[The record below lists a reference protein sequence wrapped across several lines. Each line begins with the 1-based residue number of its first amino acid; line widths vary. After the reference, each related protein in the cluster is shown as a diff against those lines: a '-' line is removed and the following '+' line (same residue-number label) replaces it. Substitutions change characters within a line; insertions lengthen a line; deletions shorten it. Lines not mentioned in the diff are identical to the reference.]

1 MAAEQR
7 VLKQDGYLDVGNVE
21 ESRNIAYHPHLN
33 VILVFDSSNQVK
45 ILDVHSGVILQT
57 YNLGGNDIDKNVCG
71 KYMPLQEKVLLW
83 DGQNLGFRGDYN
95 GVLLLDTILQPPI
108 LQNDDLIKLELLLSE
123 AIIFQSCLK
132 DLEHEGLECPSDVSN
147 ELLEKIKN
155 AQANAKK
162 GIKAQRWNTICLEVS
177 YSSLKLVANN
187 VVIML
192 KRLERHI
199 PALAIASAIN
209 ERLTDL
215 LAGSRIPDL
224 SWHGSNFQR
233 VLMHSEAV
241 RRHTF
246 EKWPHMDYKWAL
258 PDQMAQAGFYHQ
270 PSSSGEDR
278 AMCFTCSVCLVC
290 WEKTD
295 EPWSEHERH
304 SPMCPFVKGEYTQ
317 NVPLSVTYATN
328 PAVPTPG
335 LGFDVISNSDYS
347 NVLCTSCTQTGEI
360 TVWSIERHLKKMH
373 SFNIASL
380 MKDICD
386 EGYEWAHVTAI
397 CVLPNARAQCKINAI
412 TATQSG
418 GGGSGSGG
426 GIVNTNMTGSGLVQC
441 SSTSTL
447 RAGVVGSKIVLGM
460 SIRQNTGEY
469 LLRVV
474 VLNIVESDRVQEK
487 AGGGGIGTGS
497 SSGNTIVNG
506 NSNIG
511 ISQKP
516 QLVGATNGDNGGG
529 GGDSNNSE
537 KLSDKYDQRDDDNK
551 SLSSVF
557 EKYADGFDSNGFVSE
572 LIALKKGDCVLGD
585 KSDTSALNDLLEN
598 ELTKMDQ
605 LCDLSDISQLLEKTN
620 DGGSG
625 TGIGVGVGV
634 ESDVSI
640 NVNDIEMDANYF
652 KEKLLAAAQAAQAAQ
667 LNNINN
673 NDNINNNSNGNEND
687 GTSLQKLTVNED
699 IDCVVESCT
708 IVRRMNALMSNSED
722 NTSTEGSVSSGRRE
736 VIEIDEILPTNGKC
750 NQLLVKL
757 VKTKAPNEAPCKIIM
772 ATVDMDLEDER
783 MEDNADFNS
792 ETVAAQLLLFDY
804 VDSAISNEYNLAVT
818 FSQAKCPQQLCI
830 LPSFQI
836 SEYDQNSLNTDFGA
850 LCVVCADGSME
861 IYSLADFQ
869 PITVIEEE
877 GEHFVSVAYCR
888 SLDRLCGCTR
898 SGSLIFYSLNDAGNE
913 SGDEMLEME
922 EDCNAAL
929 ATTSATIPGGSIFP
943 HISDCSSNATW
954 ANTSLT
960 VPDGLSKSVGGS
972 VISTTT
978 DSTTNVTEPL
988 TSDGESIGNAPL
1000 LAVPNI
1006 KVDCGGQGS
1015 SNSPSGNGIINTNN
1029 LSQSSPS
1036 PSSSSINAPLTS
1048 NLLAYKTSALSLDD
1062 LRTLY
1067 ELTQFDDVLAL
1078 YTAEVPSCWN
1088 DLVQAQKQ
1096 RKQPQHLRHGD
1107 DTQFTKTWRLHNDAT
1122 TWDEH
1127 IIELNL
1133 VQPVSLGHIDLK
1145 FLLYQQCHNPAAI
1158 QVTLLKQN
1166 TSGFGYRMKGPHL
1179 NYKQA
1184 TMDENI
1190 DLTFNN
1196 YDGTNENP
1204 VLSEEYLQTH
1214 NAEILAGPIELS
1226 SCIDL
1231 CDQGGTVTLTSPK
1244 LFKTRT
1250 RNFLLHIKTMS
1261 DPAKEGQSKTRV
1273 PVRKGGIMRLP
1284 LSSSFAG
1291 SATHNFMTNNT
1302 SSSNSSASTSSLPP
1316 SSSKSRFDFYIGCDW
1331 LHEISINVRGLKSQN
1346 RIPNERLQRIAMLDS
1361 NILLDNL
1368 FKIVSSADSTTLEKN
1383 LALDILTWIC
1393 FIRLNR
1399 YRSPKSERIKAQIN
1413 KNTASTNTDLMAQ
1426 QFECICL
1433 SEKYLENMLRNCIIH
1448 SNRSMAHKCVKLIL
1462 ILTDGICSLPVEV
1475 QSHSTLDVAI
1485 KDAVANTFNELPR
1498 AKFASVVRWY
1508 AMLAC
1513 ATSTLESHN
1522 GISELCVKLLTE
1534 ITQEIDG
1541 RWDPYCSLLSTRF
1554 GLYGFPFEPE
1564 IFDYDLPNVNKSNV
1578 ALPSS
1583 LMNMIRSNAGLMQAA
1598 GLDIKKLCSID
1609 GVDFRTFPHL
1619 IKCKSVSNQLR
1630 GLLEVEQLHYTC
1642 ASTSEATRIDNMDT
1656 VSASSASNINMEE
1669 LIVAPMVDMPK
1680 EQEGYNAN
1688 DIVYNVDTQIKIINH
1703 KKSDNEA
1710 VVAEVLKPNGI
1721 CKSLE
1726 FNPTNVT
1733 MIDDKIKFKCMPFLP
1748 KFKAICQYIEYCDES
1763 LQTSSANNN
1772 SSNTNNGTAHSSLQA
1787 NSDPKINEASTKAI
1801 TMAKQIIY
1809 EAAQQEE
1816 KFQQEQLQ
1824 KQQEQQNQQEQDQLN
1839 TQPSQSQSQSQ
1850 SSSVAQQQ
1858 LPQKQPQA
1866 LQNDKAETTTAAA
1879 ATVTGSD
1886 NSNATTP
1893 NLFAWHK
1900 LLAPPPKQMVVI
1912 DRMHSGARRFV
1923 VLDFASPIL
1932 LTDLVIPACDE
1943 LASLHIDIWCF
1954 DEEADSVRLVVASDI
1969 STKTLVL
1976 SDLQPPPICRYM
1988 KITIIGRIGMSAT
2001 KCKIPIGSFYGHA
2014 VALEHDAYG
2023 DSLLRFMK
2031 QPPQNIQTQ
2040 IKALTS
2046 LYEDVHCR
2054 YSLASCKLIELLT
2067 PILNCEMS
2075 NVAHMQAFIHKQ
2087 REDEANAV
2095 DNSKVVTI
2103 YEECILLQ
2111 HQINIIRNVIGRL
2124 ENSLQPVHH
2133 TPASSLAN
2141 ASLKN
2146 VLQLASRD
2154 KLRVLGQSLV
2164 EILLHFSIEYGI
2176 KNILPVHQLFTMDV
2190 ANMLFNSLVVYG
2202 DAHIQLATC
2211 SLLVRMCCFQSW
2223 WGDFLADIFCNLFS
2237 SQNSK
2242 IFPQDRIFF
2251 LLTYLGRRS
2260 IAMGTCRSIVIDAV
2274 LKTLAKLLAPIS
2286 PRYQESQMAASQM
2299 DDSDGSGGAGS
2310 GGLWSKS
2317 DLQLITWLLLF
2328 LSVCLD
2334 DSNDRKDKSSSRW
2347 DFMSCETDFTKTRT
2361 QTTNTSGKQ
2370 LRCFKKRI
2378 VQQNKYSVQPY
2389 TDWGKKIF
2397 MIQNEHPGIFMEMT
2411 GKPKPSKTSKTNIT
2425 PKATKESNQEPE
2437 NNFDKGLKTIRLN
2450 NILIVI
2456 RGLIALLLEMDF
2468 TCNMDQFLLTCKVIA
2483 RLVSACRPAVQLS
2496 KIITTVQLEQLI
2508 RLAVWNDQQQPWAV
2522 HAITCLLQDLLDAD
2536 KHFKDNDTVP
2546 VNTEGV
2552 RPMEGIQET
2561 KALFSDY
2568 SHYMSQAMTSQLQS
2582 SGTDI
2587 IYADGTKYS
2596 YLPSLIECEDTEFDD
2611 ILNDIDIIERSKTV
2625 TKKDSNAINKNTFNY
2640 FCKSISSAMDARL
2653 DIGLDINVEIQLRRL
2668 TMVSSLDMYASLP
2681 QILANEF
2688 ITTPPEATVWPE
2700 YITDIWSSPEYSCG
2714 QNTYKMFKNVFDC
2727 IFAHL
2732 HLQDTWVHLEQVLQM
2747 WLTLN
2752 GELSDKPYNAGIT
2765 QTDIPKIPFGAHAV
2779 QGLLLALAW
2788 HNDIKLRTWCLGF
2801 QCLFLACNSQAL
2813 GDDDTDSTRINEVI
2827 VNDENFEKMLLRFFS
2842 GYGMSSSIITN
2853 RCAGPTICKHL
2864 HELLMWLHKKSE
2876 SSSPAV
2882 ASNRRKL
2889 KDTLL
2894 HVILQLVQPGGA
2906 IANQQGPIDAQSQLV
2921 RDLLLMPTE
2930 KPDLNVALNI
2940 IESVSFLVYNNIS
2953 NGDKLQCQRSSDSH
2967 NASTTFSNLFV
2978 NVLGLENS
2986 RQNTTI
2992 SDNSLIISLLKLSS
3006 ALAETELPR
3015 QPSEV
3020 PIPEE
3025 EELSNES
3032 QTDETKAEQ
3041 LNIEGHR
3048 PKTPCIADT
3057 VLRHFPTMKRLL
3069 GSLSHCSS
3077 SSFTVMASSSNFLL
3091 DEPQTTADAV
3101 FNLLITLYDKAS
3113 NARLIVAPIC
3123 QYLEA
3128 STIQRN
3134 SLPRLQL
3141 SEPFLWYISKV
3152 LEVSVAVQIFTQMG
3166 GIKIICQNLV
3176 RLNKILINMQPGLI
3190 SLIMQH
3196 MTKNTKLKLHS
3207 HACLNGNGKKS
3218 SSSTSSAQGQ
3228 RHFQDGLIN
3237 FAPFCTISAE
3247 HDTAHSADILI
3258 MNPVASHRR
3267 PRTPAWSY
3275 MFYPNESHVDLTITL
3290 PTAILLKEVQLQPH
3304 APTLASC
3311 PFAVALEISRDY
3323 GLGPIPV
3330 GPPLTTTGMTC
3341 IRLKLANP
3349 EIATSVVLRLYRP
3362 KDSANIGLSQIA
3374 ILGNTIFAF
3383 NSNSLGNGASGSS
3396 SAGVGAYGTGG
3407 SGPFN
3412 SASSG
3417 AFGSEQSSDEDDTF
3431 AKTSVGW
3438 MRILARCFKAPS
3450 IIYDEKLAAD
3460 VVGASAAYPGFLEA
3474 CCSLMNIMPMIPNAA
3489 LQNLHTVLLKLGA
3502 YNRNLCLSIIRIL
3515 LWGTTPQTYKLS
3527 NESICNLLYEL
3538 ATTKDGYTVDKIQ
3551 VLLEWIVK
3559 LRQNFSNRTLR
3570 CNNPQSGF
3578 VKCVASIL
3586 WSVYT
3591 ENHVSNLQDLITN
3604 DIFDACMHWIDTL
3617 ENEEPLK
3624 VAFDSLLCS
3633 LCCIKPELFNQ
3644 LLTRVNVKVQQT
3656 HEMGSSSASVNSAGA
3671 AQVPASDTGIG
3682 GGLTDDNKGQS
3693 GSAWFAS
3700 VAAANLTTLLQRP
3713 AYLATLA
3720 LACQSPSAVYQLVD
3734 SGLPK
3739 LLAYALYVYC
3749 SALLPEVKRSA
3760 PQATASTS
3768 ATATTIHAVSP
3779 STSASAS
3786 AAVGQHTTSIQ
3797 VTGPSSAC
3805 LTDADKAECVD
3816 DNTLAMS
3823 DVIVPLLSCAH
3834 VPKVLDFFSECCAEG
3849 HMRDWLG
3856 TQQGAIFWKPLLELL
3871 CNYRPMEYAGEEPM
3885 QQAFIRMERATI
3897 NFFTRVSAC
3906 HPKNQ
3911 DTLTTLL
3918 ISVIRQPIQGP
3929 MNGKTTISGFTRQIV
3944 LQLLLENE
3952 RILVSVRS
3960 KQPLQKRDTLSAA
3973 TANTASNSSVS
3984 MSLVNHHPSKRI
3996 NAHHFLFSVSANT
4009 KCQEILQNCV
4019 TVHTIKYS
4027 AMLIDTR
4034 TGEDVSKRTRSVS
4047 KTKNSELSG
4056 KHDSEK
4062 PNNDVYGGISLN
4074 FNGLENGMEFLSVAA
4089 GVTAKD
4095 KRIKDVKNQV
4105 AANKEQ
4111 KEFFPIIPKY
4121 FTVEDFLSPANSS
4134 ILCFSQLVH
4143 PDCPEVQF
4151 TNDTTIAQI
4160 LATLHSKGH
4169 SLSTPCITL
4178 NIIPSKTAEEN
4189 EEFVINAGD
4198 MEPLPSPLQRFSSRG
4213 GLSLLAQ
4220 YLPTVYPDST
4230 GRKTPTT
4237 LPEKEKS
4244 PPMTEWVKL
4253 EPNDEIYEDLE
4264 DPITEPTSKHTA
4276 ITSVP
4281 QHSLA
4286 AFGLFL
4292 RLPPYSD
4299 VLLRDKVR
4307 AQCLLRL
4314 VLGVTGDGEGND
4326 IYSLSVASSLPTL
4339 PFEVFRQLLDNSPL
4353 TTDDGMLLRRMVIEV
4368 GAMHLVLN
4376 CLGVFTHQSQNYQI
4390 TSPQTESAT
4399 SGIKTTTSNN
4409 VDDSLGT
4416 SDDKG
4421 HMYWA
4426 KGTGFG
4432 TGSTAQ
4438 SWNVEQALLRQ
4449 KSEEEHVTVL
4459 LQVLSSYI
4467 NPGDK
4472 IPAALQSDE
4481 IMAYHE
4487 ISEVSGELPAL
4498 FLVLLQQ
4505 SCLIPALS
4513 SYLRNDSV
4521 LDITRH
4527 IPLYRAILQLLRALS
4542 LSPELVSLLQPS
4554 ANNGESSPA
4563 IAELLLNMKTCV
4575 DTYAK
4580 RLKVNKKSNI
4590 KGQTQQV
4597 TVSIDDGDDEGLALL
4612 IPDIQET
4619 TVLVQKTTNADAL
4632 ANQQRLDRESGGSST
4647 ANIERM
4653 PQNKSVEQR
4662 YLEVMK
4668 KLQFDT
4674 AEMIVEAENNGFRFV
4689 ISHHFEKMVRM
4700 AGDRYHPSRV
4710 KRLAQEAVTLSTSLP
4725 LSYSSSVFVRC
4736 DTDRLDIMKVLI
4748 TGPADTPYA
4757 NGCFEFDVFFPPD
4770 YPNLPMMINLET
4782 TGRHS
4787 VRFNPNLYNDGKVC
4801 LSVLNT
4807 WHGRPEEKWNAQTSS
4822 FLQVLVSIQSLI
4834 LVPEPYFNEPG
4845 FERSRGT
4852 PSGTH
4857 SSREYNSNI
4866 YQACVRWAMLEQIR
4880 NPSPCFRD
4888 VIHTHFWLKRN
4899 EICSQIEN
4907 WIEELSK
4914 PQYSE
4919 RNSRTISFNSMVLR
4933 RQYRHLREE
4942 LAKLKVPEG
4951 LEDLDTPFN
4960 PNVNLPAMTES
4971 TSVNNGTNTTTA
4983 TPVTSTAS
4991 PSVIGSKSDSSA
5003 NNNGNDNVNETE
5015 NKAANVSS
5023 GSDNS
5028 AAPASTSS
5036 NSNTSNTV
5044 ATQMSVPTISN
5055 TQPATGEIPNQ
5066 PSAKTSESS
5075 SSASTTSLALTT
5087 FMRQSVPASMLVE
5100 VNNEFDDM
5108 SDATMIMPPQPPV
5121 PAPVTAKVTTVEVAT
5136 TQAGEDGEADDEIQ
5150 IDSSDYDYNAD
5161 LVQVIFFG
5169 DDSQFENSKLGDFN
5183 E

>member
-57 YNLGGNDIDKNVCG
+57 YNLGGNAIDGNVRG
-71 KYMPLQEKVLLW
+71 KYMPLQEKILLW

-123 AIIFQSCLK
+123 AIIFQTCLK
-132 DLEHEGLECPSDVSN
+132 DLEQEGLECPSDVSN

-215 LAGSRIPDL
+215 LSGSRIPDL

-241 RRHTF
+241 RRQTF

-328 PAVPTPG
+328 PAMSAPG
-335 LGFDVISNSDYS
+335 LGFDVISNSDYA

-360 TVWSIERHLKKMH
+360 TIWSIERHLKKMH
-373 SFNIASL
+373 SFNIATL

-386 EGYEWAHVTAI
+386 EGYKWARVTAI
-397 CVLPNARAQCKINAI
+397 CVLPNARAQCKINTL
-412 TATQSG
+412 TANQTG
-418 GGGSGSGG
+418 GGGNTGCGGVAGGNVTASG
-426 GIVNTNMTGSGLVQC
+426 IVQC

-469 LLRVV
+469 LLRMV
-474 VLNIVESDRVQEK
+474 VLNIVESDRVQENT
-487 AGGGGIGTGS
+487 GNSNTGTGS
-497 SSGNTIVNG
+497 GSGKASINSNG
-506 NSNIG
+506 NAG
-511 ISQKP
+511 TTQKSP
-516 QLVGATNGDNGGG
+516 LIEVADNGGG
-529 GGDSNNSE
+529 GGDGTNSE

-551 SLSSVF
+551 SLSSDF

-572 LIALKKGDCVLGD
+572 LIALKKGDCVVGD
-585 KSDTSALNDLLEN
+585 KVESLKADYNDLLED
-598 ELTKMDQ
+598 ELMKMD
-605 LCDLSDISQLLEKTN
+605 LSHSYIFSQFLEKSL

-625 TGIGVGVGV
+625 NEIGVGVGV
-634 ESDVSI
+634 GSDVSLNANEI
-640 NVNDIEMDANYF
+640 QMDPSYF
-652 KEKLLAAAQAAQAAQ
+652 KKKLLAATLAAQQ
-667 LNNINN
+667 NNTNN
-673 NDNINNNSNGNEND
+673 NNGHKSNNNNNSNSS
-687 GTSLQKLTVNED
+687 TIVQKLTVSED

-708 IVRRMNALMSNSED
+708 SVRRMNALVSDSEAC
-722 NTSTEGSVSSGRRE
+722 SSAGGGAANGRRE
-736 VIEIDEILPTNGKC
+736 VIEIAEILPVNGKC
-750 NQLLVKL
+750 KQLLVKL
-757 VKTKAPNEAPCKIIM
+757 VKTKAPNETSSKIIM
-772 ATVDMDLEDER
+772 ATVDMDLDDER
-783 MEDNADFNS
+783 MEDHADFNS
-792 ETVAAQLLLFDY
+792 EAVAAQLLLFDY
-804 VDSAISNEYNLAVT
+804 VDSAISNEYTLAVT
-818 FSQAKCPQQLCI
+818 FSRTKCPQQLCI
-830 LPSFQI
+830 LPNFQT
-836 SEYDQNSLNTDFGA
+836 SDDEQNSFNTDSGA

-861 IYSLADFQ
+861 IYSLTDFQ
-869 PITVIEEE
+869 PVTVVEEE

-898 SGSLIFYSLNDAGNE
+898 SGSLIFYSLNDAENE

-922 EDCNAAL
+922 EDCKTAL
-929 ATTSATIPGGSIFP
+929 VTTYPQRPSENDFL
-943 HISDCSSNATW
+943 
-954 ANTSLT
+954 NTDAGNRNIALSKVSVT
-960 VPDGLSKSVGGS
+960 VPDGLSRNVAPTVSTSTSSV
-972 VISTTT
+972 
-978 DSTTNVTEPL
+978 
-988 TSDGESIGNAPL
+988 SIGVEHLTDDNQYFGIESL
-1000 LAVPNI
+1000 LTASNI
-1006 KVDCGGQGS
+1006 KIDCSGQGS
-1015 SNSPSGNGIINTNN
+1015 SSSSGLNGSLNNNS

-1036 PSSSSINAPLTS
+1036 PSTSSINAASTS
-1048 NLLAYKTSALSLDD
+1048 NLLAYKTSELSLDD

-1133 VQPVSLGHIDLK
+1133 VQPVNLGHIDLK
-1145 FLLYQQCHNPAAI
+1145 FSLYQQCHNPAAI

-1179 NYKQA
+1179 NYKQSA
-1184 TMDENI
+1184 MDDNI
-1190 DLTFNN
+1190 DLTFNS
-1196 YDGTNENP
+1196 YDGNNENP

-1273 PVRKGGIMRLP
+1273 PVRKGALMRLP
-1284 LSSSFAG
+1284 LPSSFAG
-1291 SATHNFMTNNT
+1291 STAHNFMTNNT
-1302 SSSNSSASTSSLPP
+1302 ASSNASASNTNTSSFPS

-1331 LHEISINVRGLKSQN
+1331 LHEISINVRGVKSQN
-1346 RIPNERLQRIAMLDS
+1346 RIPNERLQRIAMLES
-1361 NILLDNL
+1361 NILLENL
-1368 FKIVSSADSTTLEKN
+1368 FKIASNSNSATLEKN

-1399 YRSPKSERIKAQIN
+1399 FRSPKSERIKGQIN

-1448 SNRSMAHKCVKLIL
+1448 SNRTMAHKCVKLIL

-1522 GISELCVKLLTE
+1522 GISELCVKLLAE
-1534 ITQEIDG
+1534 IAKEIDV

-1578 ALPSS
+1578 VLPSS

-1680 EQEGYNAN
+1680 EPESYNVN
-1688 DIVYNVDTQIKIINH
+1688 DLVYNVDKHMKIVNA
-1703 KKSDNEA
+1703 KKAEND

-1721 CKSLE
+1721 CID
-1726 FNPTNVT
+1726 FNPANS
-1733 MIDDKIKFKCMPFLP
+1733 IDDKIKKCMPLLP
-1748 KFKAICQYIEYCDES
+1748 KFKAICKYIEYCDEN
-1763 LQTSSANNN
+1763 LQATSAGINNSNYANNDTML
-1772 SSNTNNGTAHSSLQA
+1772 SNPSLLA
-1787 NSDPKINEASTKAI
+1787 NSDPKINEASAKAI
-1801 TMAKQIIY
+1801 TMATQIIY
-1809 EAAQQEE
+1809 EATQQEE
-1816 KFQQEQLQ
+1816 QL
-1824 KQQEQQNQQEQDQLN
+1824 
-1839 TQPSQSQSQSQ
+1839 
-1850 SSSVAQQQ
+1850 QQQ
-1858 LPQKQPQA
+1858 LQHLNNTEYTSPQTPAVAEQQQPKKQSQQA
-1866 LQNDKAETTTAAA
+1866 QHKDKTSTTNAEAPAI
-1879 ATVTGSD
+1879 GSD
-1886 NSNATTP
+1886 NSNANAT
-1893 NLFAWHK
+1893 NVFAWHK

-1923 VLDFASPIL
+1923 VLDFGSPIL

-2014 VALEHDAYG
+2014 VVLEHDGYG

-2031 QPPQNIQTQ
+2031 QPAQNIQAQ

-2087 REDEANAV
+2087 REEDANTV

-2124 ENSLQPVHH
+2124 ENSLHPVPFGAV
-2133 TPASSLAN
+2133 TAQVAAGSLEN
-2141 ASLKN
+2141 TNLRN

-2286 PRYQESQMAASQM
+2286 PRYQESQATATRI
-2299 DDSDGSGGAGS
+2299 DDTDDSGGASS

-2334 DSNDRKDKSSSRW
+2334 DSNERKDKSSSRW
-2347 DFMSCETDFTKTRT
+2347 DFMSCETDFTKTRS
-2361 QTTNTSGKQ
+2361 QTTNTTGKQ

-2411 GKPKPSKTSKTNIT
+2411 GKPKPNKTNKANIT
-2425 PKATKESNQEPE
+2425 PKPTKEANQEPE

-2496 KIITTVQLEQLI
+2496 KIITTTQLEQLI
-2508 RLAVWNDQQQPWAV
+2508 RQAVWNDQQQPWAV

-2536 KHFKDNDTVP
+2536 KQFKDNDNVV
-2546 VNTEGV
+2546 VNAEGV
-2552 RPMEGIQET
+2552 RPMEGVQET
-2561 KALFSDY
+2561 KDLFSDY
-2568 SHYMSQAMTSQLQS
+2568 SHYLSQAVNSQLQS
-2582 SGTDI
+2582 VGNDI
-2587 IYADGTKYS
+2587 QYSDGVKYS
-2596 YLPSLIECEDTEFDD
+2596 YLPSLIECEDTELDD

-2653 DIGLDINVEIQLRRL
+2653 DVGLDINVEIQLRRL
-2668 TMVSSLDMYASLP
+2668 TMVSSLDMYSSLP

-2714 QNTYKMFKNVFDC
+2714 ENTYKMFKNVFDC

-2752 GELSDKPYNAGIT
+2752 GELSDKPYNSGIT
-2765 QTDIPKIPFGAHAV
+2765 QSDIPKIPFGAHAV

-2813 GDDDTDSTRINEVI
+2813 GDDDIDSTRINEVI

-2853 RCAGPTICKHL
+2853 RCAGPTICKNL

-2876 SSSPAV
+2876 SSALTV
-2882 ASNRRKL
+2882 VSNRRKL

-2921 RDLLLMPTE
+2921 RDLLLIPTD

-2953 NGDKLQCQRSSDSH
+2953 NGDKLQCQRSTDCN
-2967 NASTTFSNLFV
+2967 NATSTFSNLFA
-2978 NVLGLENS
+2978 NVLGSES
-2986 RQNTTI
+2986 TKQNTTL

-3006 ALAETELPR
+3006 SLAETELPR

-3025 EELSNES
+3025 EELSSES

-3077 SSFTVMASSSNFLL
+3077 SSFTIVASSSNFLL
-3091 DEPQTTADAV
+3091 DEPQSTADAV

-3113 NARLIVAPIC
+3113 NPRLIVASIC
-3123 QYLEA
+3123 QYLET

-3134 SLPRLQL
+3134 ALPRLQL

-3152 LEVSVAVQIFTQMG
+3152 LEVSVAVQIFTQLG

-3207 HACLNGNGKKS
+3207 HACVNGNGKKTS
-3218 SSSTSSAQGQ
+3218 SSSSSAQSQ

-3247 HDTAHSADILI
+3247 HDTTHSADILI

-3341 IRLKLANP
+3341 IRLKLAKP

-3362 KDSANIGLSQIA
+3362 KDSSNIGLSQIA

-3383 NSNSLGNGASGSS
+3383 NSNSLGSGASGSN
-3396 SAGVGAYGTGG
+3396 GVGVGVAG
-3407 SGPFN
+3407 SGVFN
-3412 SASSG
+3412 
-3417 AFGSEQSSDEDDTF
+3417 FDQNNDEDTF

-3438 MRILARCFKAPS
+3438 MRILARCFKAPAL
-3450 IIYDEKLAAD
+3450 IYDEKLAAD
-3460 VVGASAAYPGFLEA
+3460 VIGASAAYPGFLEA

-3489 LQNLHTVLLKLGA
+3489 LENLHTVLLKLGA

-3515 LWGTTPQTYKLS
+3515 LWGTAPQTYKLS

-3538 ATTKDGYTVDKIQ
+3538 ATTRDDYMVDKIQ

-3586 WSVYT
+3586 WSVHA
-3591 ENHVSNLQDLITN
+3591 ENHVPNLQELITN
-3604 DIFDACMHWIDTL
+3604 DLFDACMHWIDTL

-3644 LLTRVNVKVQQT
+3644 LITKLNVKVQQT
-3656 HEMGSSSASVNSAGA
+3656 NAMDSSSGSSTSVAAAGA
-3671 AQVPASDTGIG
+3671 QAIAPDSGIR

-3713 AYLATLA
+3713 VYLGTLA
-3720 LACQSPSAVYQLVD
+3720 MACQSPSAVYQLVD

-3739 LLAYALYVYC
+3739 LLAYALYEYC
-3749 SALLPEVKRSA
+3749 SALLPEVKRSP
-3760 PQATASTS
+3760 PQMLASTS
-3768 ATATTIHAVSP
+3768 ATVATNSSA
-3779 STSASAS
+3779 STSSS
-3786 AAVGQHTTSIQ
+3786 STTTQ
-3797 VTGPSSAC
+3797 LSSTSNAC

-3816 DNTLAMS
+3816 ESNIAMNE
-3823 DVIVPLLSCAH
+3823 VVVPLLNCAH

-3856 TQQGAIFWKPLLELL
+3856 TQQGVIFWKPLLELL

-3897 NFFTRVSAC
+3897 NFFSRVSAC

-3918 ISVIRQPIQGP
+3918 IAVIRRP
-3929 MNGKTTISGFTRQIV
+3929 MLGSLGGKTTISGFTRQIV

-3960 KQPLQKRDTLSAA
+3960 KQPLQKRDSSTLSVAA
-3973 TANTASNSSVS
+3973 TATSAANSSVS
-3984 MSLVNHHPSKRI
+3984 MSLVNHHPSKRV
-3996 NAHHFLFSVSANT
+3996 NAHHLLFGVSANT

-4019 TVHTIKYS
+4019 SETRPGENNAPMSGTIN
-4027 AMLIDTR
+4027 LT
-4034 TGEDVSKRTRSVS
+4034 TTNNGELGVKQDNEKSK
-4047 KTKNSELSG
+4047 
-4056 KHDSEK
+4056 
-4062 PNNDVYGGISLN
+4062 NDVYDSIPFN

-4105 AANKEQ
+4105 AASKENKDLFPNFP
-4111 KEFFPIIPKY
+4111 KFFSI
-4121 FTVEDFLSPANSS
+4121 EDFLTPGSIIAN
-4134 ILCFSQLVH
+4134 CSQLVH
-4143 PDCPEVQF
+4143 SDCPEIVI
-4151 TNDTTIAQI
+4151 TSDTTISQI
-4160 LATLHSKGH
+4160 LAALHSKGH

-4178 NIIPSKTAEEN
+4178 NLIPSKPVEIKEDSVLKASD
-4189 EEFVINAGD
+4189 I
-4198 MEPLPSPLQRFSSRG
+4198 EPLPSPLQRFSSRG

-4220 YLPTVYPDST
+4220 YLPTVYPDSA

-4244 PPMTEWVKL
+4244 PPMTDWVKL

-4264 DPITEPTSKHTA
+4264 DPITEPTSKHTT

-4326 IYSLSVASSLPTL
+4326 IYSLSVAPSLPTL

-4390 TSPQTESAT
+4390 VSPQNESST
-4399 SGIKTTTSNN
+4399 SGIRTSSSNN

-4432 TGSTAQ
+4432 TGSTTQ

-4481 IMAYHE
+4481 IMSYHE
-4487 ISEVSGELPAL
+4487 ITEVAGELPSL

-4554 ANNGESSPA
+4554 PNKSESSPA
-4563 IAELLLNMKTCV
+4563 IVELLLNMKTCV

-4597 TVSIDDGDDEGLALL
+4597 TVNIDDGDDEGLALL

-4632 ANQQRLDRESGGSST
+4632 ANQQRLDREAGGSGSG
-4647 ANIERM
+4647 NIERV
-4653 PQNKSVEQR
+4653 PQSKSIEQC

-4880 NPSPCFRD
+4880 NPSPCFKD

-4899 EICSQIEN
+4899 EICAQIEN

-4960 PNVNLPAMTES
+4960 PNVNLPAMTET
-4971 TSVNNGTNTTTA
+4971 TSAANATNTKATTITAANTASTTTA
-4983 TPVTSTAS
+4983 PA
-4991 PSVIGSKSDSSA
+4991 IGTKSGS
-5003 NNNGNDNVNETE
+5003 NGNGDNSRHESEDKNVN
-5015 NKAANVSS
+5015 AIS
-5023 GSDNS
+5023 GSDS
-5028 AAPASTSS
+5028 PTTPTPASSSDS
-5036 NSNTSNTV
+5036 NSSNTV
-5044 ATQMSVPTISN
+5044 VIELPARTNTSVVNAEWQSISSQ
-5055 TQPATGEIPNQ
+5055 TAEGISP
-5066 PSAKTSESS
+5066 
-5075 SSASTTSLALTT
+5075 SASTTTMGLTT
-5087 FMRQSVPASMLVE
+5087 LLCQSMPVE
-5100 VNNEFDDM
+5100 VSNDFDSM
-5108 SDATMIMPPQPPV
+5108 NDATMVMPLQPPV
-5121 PAPVTAKVTTVEVAT
+5121 PVPVTAKVSTVEAAT
-5136 TQAGEDGEADDEIQ
+5136 TPSAEDDDADEDIQ
-5150 IDSSDYDYNAD
+5150 IDASEYNYNAD
-5161 LVQVIFFG
+5161 LVQSLFYA
-5169 DDSQFENSKLGDFN
+5169 DDSQFENSNLGDFM

>member
-7 VLKQDGYLDVGNVE
+7 ILKQDGYLDVGNVV

-57 YNLGGNDIDKNVCG
+57 YKLGGNDVDRNVLG

-83 DGQNLGFRGDYN
+83 DGQVLGLRGDYN

-123 AIIFQSCLK
+123 AVIFQTCLK
-132 DLEHEGLECPSDVSN
+132 DLEHEGLECPSDVIN

-241 RRHTF
+241 RRQTF

-328 PAVPTPG
+328 PAVPAPG
-335 LGFDVISNSDYS
+335 LGFDVVSNSDYS
-347 NVLCTSCTQTGEI
+347 NVLCTSCTQSGEI

-373 SFNIASL
+373 SFNIATL

-386 EGYEWAHVTAI
+386 EGYEWARVTAI
-397 CVLPNARAQCKINAI
+397 CVLPNARAQYKINAMS
-412 TATQSG
+412 ATLVSG
-418 GGGSGSGG
+418 QGSGSSSG
-426 GIVNTNMTGSGLVQC
+426 VATSNFVGSTSGQC

-469 LLRVV
+469 LLRMV
-474 VLNIVESDRVQEK
+474 VLNIIESDRAQENT
-487 AGGGGIGTGS
+487 GVGVIGTGYGSGHSINNGKS
-497 SSGNTIVNG
+497 ST
-506 NSNIG
+506 
-511 ISQKP
+511 
-516 QLVGATNGDNGGG
+516 AANGDSGGG

-537 KLSDKYDQRDDDNK
+537 KLCNKYDQRDDDNK
-551 SLSSVF
+551 SLSSVL

-572 LIALKKGDCVLGD
+572 LIALKKSDCVIGD
-585 KSDTSALNDLLEN
+585 KSETSALHDLLEN
-598 ELTKMDQ
+598 ELENELIKMDQ
-605 LCDLSDISQLLEKTN
+605 LGHLSNFSQLLEKSH
-620 DGGSG
+620 DAGSEL
-625 TGIGVGVGV
+625 GVGVGV
-634 ESDVSI
+634 DGTVSL
-640 NVNDIEMDANYF
+640 NSNEIEMDTNYF
-652 KEKLLAAAQAAQAAQ
+652 KEKILAAAQAAQQ
-667 LNNINN
+667 NHNNN
-673 NDNINNNSNGNEND
+673 NDNANNNNNGNVNG
-687 GTSLQKLTVNED
+687 GTVIQKVTVNDD

-708 IVRRMNALMSNSED
+708 SVRRMNALVSDNEANSGGG
-722 NTSTEGSVSSGRRE
+722 GSISSGRRE
-736 VIEIDEILPTNGKC
+736 VIEIAEILPTNDKC

-757 VKTKAPNEAPCKIIM
+757 VKTKVRNEAASKIIM
-772 ATVDMDLEDER
+772 ATVDMDLDDER
-783 MEDNADFNS
+783 MEDHVDFNS
-792 ETVAAQLLLFDY
+792 DAVTAQLLLFDI
-804 VDSAISNEYNLAVT
+804 DSTISNEYTLAVT
-818 FSQAKCPQQLCI
+818 FSRAKCPQQLCI
-830 LPSFQI
+830 LPSFHVADYEQKDLHI
-836 SEYDQNSLNTDFGA
+836 DPGA

-861 IYSLADFQ
+861 IYSLTDFQ
-869 PITVIEEE
+869 PITVVEED
-877 GEHFVSVAYCR
+877 GEQFVSVAYCR

-898 SGSLIFYSLNDAGNE
+898 NGSLIFYSLNDAENE

-922 EDCNAAL
+922 EDCNAVL
-929 ATTSATIPGGSIFP
+929 AASSAPISGGNIFSNIGGCSGNSIPGG
-943 HISDCSSNATW
+943 
-954 ANTSLT
+954 TSVT
-960 VPDGLSKSVGGS
+960 VPDGVSRNVGGATAS
-972 VISTTT
+972 A
-978 DSTTNVTEPL
+978 TTNSVSVRAGEL
-988 TSDGESIGNAPL
+988 TIDKQSLSNTSL
-1000 LAVPNI
+1000 LPVPNI
-1006 KVDCGGQGS
+1006 KVDCSGQGCS
-1015 SNSPSGNGIINTNN
+1015 SSPSGYGIINNCN
-1029 LSQSSPS
+1029 FSQSSPS
-1036 PSSSSINAPLTS
+1036 PSSSSINAVAAS
-1048 NLLAYKTSALSLDD
+1048 NFLAYKTNYFSLDD

-1133 VQPVSLGHIDLK
+1133 VQPVSLGHIDFK
-1145 FLLYQQCHNPAAI
+1145 FSLYQQCHNPAAI

-1179 NYKQA
+1179 NYKQT

-1204 VLSEEYLQTH
+1204 VLNDEYLQTH

-1284 LSSSFAG
+1284 LSSSFGG
-1291 SATHNFMTNNT
+1291 STTNNFITNNT
-1302 SSSNSSASTSSLPP
+1302 SSSNASASTNSFLP
-1316 SSSKSRFDFYIGCDW
+1316 SSSKSRSDFYIGCDW
-1331 LHEISINVRGLKSQN
+1331 LHEISINVRGVKPQN
-1346 RIPNERLQRIAMLDS
+1346 RIPNERLQRIAMLES

-1368 FKIVSSADSTTLEKN
+1368 FKIASSADSATLEKN
-1383 LALDILTWIC
+1383 LALDVLIWIC

-1399 YRSPKSERIKAQIN
+1399 FRSPKSERIKTQIN
-1413 KNTASTNTDLMAQ
+1413 KSTASTNTDLMAQ
-1426 QFECICL
+1426 QFECICV

-1448 SNRSMAHKCVKLIL
+1448 SNRTMAHKCVKLIL

-1522 GISELCVKLLTE
+1522 GISELCVKLLAE
-1534 ITQEIDG
+1534 ITREIDG

-1578 ALPSS
+1578 TLPTS

-1630 GLLEVEQLHYTC
+1630 GLLEVEQLHFTC

-1656 VSASSASNINMEE
+1656 VSASSSSNINMEE

-1680 EQEGYNAN
+1680 EQESYNVN
-1688 DIVYNVDTQIKIINH
+1688 DIVYSVDKQTKIVNS
-1703 KKSDNEA
+1703 KKTEND
-1710 VVAEVLKPNGI
+1710 VVIAEVLKPNGI
-1721 CKSLE
+1721 CT
-1726 FNPTNVT
+1726 FDPTNVA

-1772 SSNTNNGTAHSSLQA
+1772 SSSNSINVTALPNSSLLD
-1787 NSDPKINEASTKAI
+1787 NTDPKINEASAKAI

-1816 KFQQEQLQ
+1816 QLQ
-1824 KQQEQQNQQEQDQLN
+1824 KEQHQKQQQQDQLK
-1839 TQPSQSQSQSQ
+1839 TQPSQTEH
-1850 SSSVAQQQ
+1850 
-1858 LPQKQPQA
+1858 QPQQKHP
-1866 LQNDKAETTTAAA
+1866 LSDQNDKHQNTNAYNTNTI
-1879 ATVTGSD
+1879 TGND
-1886 NSNATTP
+1886 NSNAVAT
-1893 NLFAWHK
+1893 NIFAWHK

-1923 VLDFASPIL
+1923 VLDFGSPIL
-1932 LTDLVIPACDE
+1932 LSDLVIPACDE

-2014 VALEHDAYG
+2014 VVLEQDGYG

-2031 QPPQNIQTQ
+2031 QPPQNIQAQ
-2040 IKALTS
+2040 IKALMS

-2087 REDEANAV
+2087 REEDANTV

-2111 HQINIIRNVIGRL
+2111 HQINVIRNVIGRL
-2124 ENSLQPVHH
+2124 ENSLLPLNLNYAS
-2133 TPASSLAN
+2133 TAGPAGSFGD

-2242 IFPQDRIFF
+2242 VFPQDRIFF

-2286 PRYQESQMAASQM
+2286 PRYQERQAAGSRM
-2299 DDSDGSGGAGS
+2299 EESDGGGDAGS
-2310 GGLWSKS
+2310 GGLWAKS

-2334 DSNDRKDKSSSRW
+2334 DSNERKDKSSSRW

-2361 QTTNTSGKQ
+2361 QTSNTSGKQ

-2468 TCNMDQFLLTCKVIA
+2468 TCNMDQSLLTCKVIA

-2496 KIITTVQLEQLI
+2496 KIITTAQLEQLI

-2546 VNTEGV
+2546 TTTEGV

-2561 KALFSDY
+2561 KDLFSDY
-2568 SHYMSQAMTSQLQS
+2568 SHYISQAMNSQLQAAAN
-2582 SGTDI
+2582 DMQ
-2587 IYADGTKYS
+2587 YPDGVKYS

-2611 ILNDIDIIERSKTV
+2611 ILNDIDIIACSKNV
-2625 TKKDSNAINKNTFNY
+2625 TKKDSNAINKNTFNF

-2653 DIGLDINVEIQLRRL
+2653 DVGLDINVEIQLRRL
-2668 TMVSSLDMYASLP
+2668 TMVSSLDMYSSLP

-2688 ITTPPEATVWPE
+2688 ITTPPETTVWPD

-2714 QNTYKMFKNVFDC
+2714 LNTYKMFKNVFDC

-2813 GDDDTDSTRINEVI
+2813 GDDDIDSTRINEVI

-2876 SSSPAV
+2876 SSGLAV

-2921 RDLLLMPTE
+2921 RDLLLMPTD

-2953 NGDKLQCQRSSDSH
+2953 NGDKLQCQRSSDCN
-2967 NASTTFSNLFV
+2967 NATSTFSNLFA
-2978 NVLGLENS
+2978 NVLGSENS
-2986 RQNTTI
+2986 KQNTTL

-3006 ALAETELPR
+3006 SLAETELPR

-3020 PIPEE
+3020 TIPED

-3048 PKTPCIADT
+3048 SKAPCIADT
-3057 VLRHFPTMKRLL
+3057 VMRHFPTMKRLL

-3077 SSFTVMASSSNFLL
+3077 SSFTIMASSSNFLL
-3091 DEPQTTADAV
+3091 DEPQSTADAV

-3152 LEVSVAVQIFTQMG
+3152 LEASIAVHIFTQMG

-3196 MTKNTKLKLHS
+3196 LTKNTKLKLHS
-3207 HACLNGNGKKS
+3207 HACVNGNGKKTS
-3218 SSSTSSAQGQ
+3218 SSSSSAHGQ

-3341 IRLKLANP
+3341 IRLKLAKP

-3362 KDSANIGLSQIA
+3362 KDSSNIGLSQIA

-3383 NSNSLGNGASGSS
+3383 NSNSLISSSSGTSGVGVGVSGS
-3396 SAGVGAYGTGG
+3396 GI
-3407 SGPFN
+3407 FN
-3412 SASSG
+3412 
-3417 AFGSEQSSDEDDTF
+3417 FEQSSDEDTF

-3438 MRILARCFKAPS
+3438 MRILARCFQAPA

-3460 VVGASAAYPGFLEA
+3460 VIGASAVYPGFLEA

-3489 LQNLHTVLLKLGA
+3489 LQNLHTVLLKLGG

-3538 ATTKDGYTVDKIQ
+3538 ATTRDEYTVDKIQ

-3559 LRQNFSNRTLR
+3559 LRHNFSNRTLR

-3586 WSVYT
+3586 WSIYT
-3591 ENHVSNLQDLITN
+3591 EGHVSNLQELITD
-3604 DIFDACMHWIDTL
+3604 DIFEACMHWIDTL

-3644 LLTRVNVKVQQT
+3644 LLTKVNVKVQQT
-3656 HEMGSSSASVNSAGA
+3656 HEMDASSTSLNSDGASQVTAGDA
-3671 AQVPASDTGIG
+3671 GISV
-3682 GGLTDDNKGQS
+3682 GLTDDNKGQS

-3713 AYLATLA
+3713 AYLTTLA
-3720 LACQSPSAVYQLVD
+3720 MSCQSSSAVYQLVD

-3739 LLAYALYVYC
+3739 LLAYSLYEYC

-3760 PQATASTS
+3760 P
-3768 ATATTIHAVSP
+3768 
-3779 STSASAS
+3779 ASANVINS
-3786 AAVGQHTTSIQ
+3786 AQVRNSAPTT
-3797 VTGPSSAC
+3797 TGVITSVQSSGTSSTC
-3805 LTDADKAECVD
+3805 LTDADKAECID
-3816 DNTLAMS
+3816 DNTALMNDA
-3823 DVIVPLLSCAH
+3823 IQPLLSCAH

-3849 HMRDWLG
+3849 YMRDWLG

-3871 CNYRPMEYAGEEPM
+3871 CNYRPLEYTGEEPM

-3918 ISVIRQPIQGP
+3918 ISVIRKPMQGS
-3929 MNGKTTISGFTRQIV
+3929 MSGKATISGFTRQIV

-3960 KQPLQKRDTLSAA
+3960 KQPLQKRDSSVLSLAA
-3973 TANTASNSSVS
+3973 TASNASNSSVS

-3996 NAHHFLFSVSANT
+3996 NAHHLLFSVSANT

-4019 TVHTIKYS
+4019 S
-4027 AMLIDTR
+4027 ETR
-4034 TGEDVSKRTRSVS
+4034 TTESGSTPGGTGNISS
-4047 KTKNSELSG
+4047 ANNSELSS
-4056 KHDSEK
+4056 KHENEK

-4074 FNGLENGMEFLSVAA
+4074 FNGLENGLENGMEFLSVAA

-4095 KRIKDVKNQV
+4095 KRIKDVKNQA
-4105 AANKEQ
+4105 AANKEN
-4111 KEFFPIIPKY
+4111 KDLFPNFPKFFSI
-4121 FTVEDFLSPANSS
+4121 EDFLTPSNGSS
-4134 ILCFSQLVH
+4134 IINCSQLVL
-4143 PDCPEVQF
+4143 PDCPEIQLSS
-4151 TNDTTIAQI
+4151 DTTIAQI
-4160 LATLHSKGH
+4160 LAALHGKGH

-4178 NIIPSKTAEEN
+4178 NLIPAKTVEEK
-4189 EEFVINAGD
+4189 EESGIKAAD
-4198 MEPLPSPLQRFSSRG
+4198 IEPLPSPLQRFSSRG

-4220 YLPTVYPDST
+4220 YLPTVYPDNT
-4230 GRKTPTT
+4230 GRRTPTT

-4244 PPMTEWVKL
+4244 PPMTDWVKL

-4264 DPITEPTSKHTA
+4264 DPITEPTSKNTA

-4326 IYSLSVASSLPTL
+4326 IYSLSVAPSLPTL

-4390 TSPQTESAT
+4390 TSPQNEC
-4399 SGIKTTTSNN
+4399 IRTTTSSNA
-4409 VDDSLGT
+4409 DEALGT

-4459 LQVLSSYI
+4459 LQVLCSYI

-4487 ISEVSGELPAL
+4487 ISEVFGELPAL
-4498 FLVLLQQ
+4498 FMVFLQQ

-4554 ANNGESSPA
+4554 ANNSETSPA

-4619 TVLVQKTTNADAL
+4619 TWLVQKTTNADAL
-4632 ANQQRLDRESGGSST
+4632 ANKQRMDREAGGSSIT
-4647 ANIERM
+4647 NIERT
-4653 PQNKSVEQR
+4653 PQSKSVEQR

-4888 VIHTHFWLKRN
+4888 VIHTHFWLKRD

-4951 LEDLDTPFN
+4951 LKDLDSPFN
-4960 PNVNLPAMTES
+4960 PNINLPAMTES
-4971 TSVNNGTNTTTA
+4971 TNATNATNTLTTTA
-4983 TPVTSTAS
+4983 MAVATTAD
-4991 PSVIGSKSDSSA
+4991 GNTDK
-5003 NNNGNDNVNETE
+5003 NGNGNDNSSEIE
-5015 NKAANVSS
+5015 NKNVNMN
-5023 GSDNS
+5023 SD
-5028 AAPASTSS
+5028 
-5036 NSNTSNTV
+5036 SNTV
-5044 ATQMSVPTISN
+5044 ATQMTVPTLSSTEVGIDEQQNISNKMSMKTPESMSSTASNAPTTTYIRKSVP
-5055 TQPATGEIPNQ
+5055 
-5066 PSAKTSESS
+5066 
-5075 SSASTTSLALTT
+5075 
-5087 FMRQSVPASMLVE
+5087 VSMLVE
-5100 VNNEFDDM
+5100 VSNEFDDM
-5108 SDATMIMPPQPPV
+5108 SDATIMMPPQPPV

-5136 TQAGEDGEADDEIQ
+5136 TQSGVDDDEMQ
-5150 IDSSDYDYNAD
+5150 IDSNEYNYNTD
-5161 LVQVIFFG
+5161 LVQSLFFD
-5169 DDSQFENSKLGDFN
+5169 DDSQFENSK
-5183 E
+5183 

>member
-57 YNLGGNDIDKNVCG
+57 YNLGGNDIDGNVQG
-71 KYMPLQEKVLLW
+71 KYMPLQEKVLVW
-83 DGQNLGFRGDYN
+83 DGQNLGLRGDYN

-108 LQNDDLIKLELLLSE
+108 LQNDDFIKLELLLSE
-123 AIIFQSCLK
+123 AIIFQTCLK
-132 DLEHEGLECPSDVSN
+132 DLEQEGLECPSDVSN

-241 RRHTF
+241 RRQTF

-328 PAVPTPG
+328 PAVPAPG

-373 SFNIASL
+373 SFNIATL

-386 EGYEWAHVTAI
+386 EGYKWARVTAI
-397 CVLPNARAQCKINAI
+397 CVLPNARAQYKINAM
-412 TATQSG
+412 TATQTG

-426 GIVNTNMTGSGLVQC
+426 GVVGNNISSVGAMQC
-441 SSTSTL
+441 TSTSTL

-469 LLRVV
+469 LLRMV
-474 VLNIVESDRVQEK
+474 VLNIVESDRVYESAGSCAGAGSGSGK
-487 AGGGGIGTGS
+487 ASI
-497 SSGNTIVNG
+497 NG
-506 NSNIG
+506 NSSIG
-511 ISQKP
+511 TSKNSQFTSG
-516 QLVGATNGDNGGG
+516 VSDNCGG
-529 GGDSNNSE
+529 GGDGNNSE
-537 KLSDKYDQRDDDNK
+537 KLCDKYDQRDDENK
-551 SLSSVF
+551 TLSSVF

-572 LIALKKGDCVLGD
+572 LLALKKSDNVVGD
-585 KSDTSALNDLLEN
+585 KSGTSALNELLES
-598 ELTKMDQ
+598 ELIKIDQ
-605 LCDLSDISQLLEKTN
+605 LCDLSDISQLLDKSH
-620 DGGSG
+620 DGGNSNDIG
-625 TGIGVGVGV
+625 VGIGVGN
-634 ESDVSI
+634 DVSL
-640 NVNDIEMDANYF
+640 NANEIEMDSNYF
-652 KEKLLAAAQAAQAAQ
+652 KENLLAAAQAAQQ
-667 LNNINN
+667 NNANN
-673 NDNINNNSNGNEND
+673 NNGQKSSINGNSNGN
-687 GTSLQKLTVNED
+687 TILQKLTVSED

-708 IVRRMNALMSNSED
+708 SVRRMNAMVSDNEECSGAGGHIPSN
-722 NTSTEGSVSSGRRE
+722 RRE
-736 VIEIDEILPTNGKC
+736 IIEIAEILPVNGKC

-757 VKTKAPNEAPCKIIM
+757 MKTKAPNETASKMIM
-772 ATVDMDLEDER
+772 ANMDIDLEDER
-783 MEDNADFNS
+783 MEDHSDFNS

-804 VDSAISNEYNLAVT
+804 VDSMISNEYTLAIN
-818 FSQAKCPQQLCI
+818 FSRAKCPQQLCI
-830 LPSFQI
+830 LPSFQA
-836 SEYDQNSLNTDFGA
+836 SGFDHNNYLDTGA

-861 IYSLADFQ
+861 IYSLTDFQ
-869 PITVIEEE
+869 PITIVEED

-898 SGSLIFYSLNDAGNE
+898 SGSLIFYSLNDTENE
-913 SGDEMLEME
+913 SGDEMLEMDD
-922 EDCNAAL
+922 DCSATLPSSLTTIPSGSNFSNICVGSDSTEL
-929 ATTSATIPGGSIFP
+929 STTSV
-943 HISDCSSNATW
+943 
-954 ANTSLT
+954 T
-960 VPDGLSKSVGGS
+960 VPDGLVRKVVGTTVSKLTRSTLANGSESVGGD
-972 VISTTT
+972 T
-978 DSTTNVTEPL
+978 
-988 TSDGESIGNAPL
+988 L
-1000 LAVPNI
+1000 LNTPNI
-1006 KVDCGGQGS
+1006 KVDCSGPGS
-1015 SNSPSGNGIINTNN
+1015 SSNTNGN
-1029 LSQSSPS
+1029 CVINNNNFSQSSPS
-1036 PSSSSINAPLTS
+1036 PSTSSINANSSS
-1048 NLLAYKTSALSLDD
+1048 NLLAYKTSDLLLED
-1062 LRTLY
+1062 LRSLY
-1067 ELTQFDDVLAL
+1067 DLTQFDDVLAL

-1145 FLLYQQCHNPAAI
+1145 FSLYQQCHNPAAI

-1179 NYKQA
+1179 NYKQS
-1184 TMDENI
+1184 TMDDNI
-1190 DLTFNN
+1190 DLSFNN
-1196 YDGTNENP
+1196 YDGTNDNP

-1261 DPAKEGQSKTRV
+1261 DPAKEGQSKTR
-1273 PVRKGGIMRLP
+1273 
-1284 LSSSFAG
+1284 
-1291 SATHNFMTNNT
+1291 
-1302 SSSNSSASTSSLPP
+1302 
-1316 SSSKSRFDFYIGCDW
+1316 GCDW
-1331 LHEISINVRGLKSQN
+1331 LHEISINVRGVKTQN
-1346 RIPNERLQRIAMLDS
+1346 RIPNERLQRIAMLES

-1368 FKIVSSADSTTLEKN
+1368 FRILIKEESSILEKN

-1399 YRSPKSERIKAQIN
+1399 FRSPKSERIKGQIN
-1413 KNTASTNTDLMAQ
+1413 KTTASTNTDLMAQ

-1448 SNRSMAHKCVKLIL
+1448 SNRTMAHKCVKLIL
-1462 ILTDGICSLPVEV
+1462 ILTDGICSLPVEI

-1534 ITQEIDG
+1534 IAKEIEV

-1564 IFDYDLPNVNKSNV
+1564 IFDYDLPNINKSNV
-1578 ALPSS
+1578 TLPTS

-1680 EQEGYNAN
+1680 EQDGYNVN
-1688 DIVYNVDTQIKIINH
+1688 DIVYNVDKQMKVVNN
-1703 KKSDNEA
+1703 KKVENDV
-1710 VVAEVLKPNGI
+1710 VVAEVMKPNGI
-1721 CKSLE
+1721 CT
-1726 FNPTNVT
+1726 FDPTNVT
-1733 MIDDKIKFKCMPFLP
+1733 ILNDKIKFNCMPFLP

-1772 SSNTNNGTAHSSLQA
+1772 SINSNSSVSLA
-1787 NSDPKINEASTKAI
+1787 GSNSDPKISEAGGKAKTMSKEIAYEI
-1801 TMAKQIIY
+1801 THQ
-1809 EAAQQEE
+1809 EEELQQEI
-1816 KFQQEQLQ
+1816 KQ
-1824 KQQEQQNQQEQDQLN
+1824 QQEQQQLN
-1839 TQPSQSQSQSQ
+1839 TQVLSSQPSSA
-1850 SSSVAQQQ
+1850 AQQQ
-1858 LPQKQPQA
+1858 QQQRV
-1866 LQNDKAETTTAAA
+1866 QDKGKSQTSNATAPA
-1879 ATVTGSD
+1879 SD
-1886 NSNATTP
+1886 NSNANAT
-1893 NLFAWHK
+1893 NIFAWHK

-1923 VLDFASPIL
+1923 VLDFGSPIL

-1954 DEEADSVRLVVASDI
+1954 DEEADIVRLVVASDI

-1976 SDLQPPPICRYM
+1976 SDIQPPPICRYM

-2001 KCKIPIGSFYGHA
+2001 KCKIPIGSFFGHA
-2014 VALEHDAYG
+2014 VVLEHDGYG

-2031 QPPQNIQTQ
+2031 QPTQSIQGQ

-2067 PILNCEMS
+2067 PILNSEMS

-2087 REDEANAV
+2087 REEDANVV
-2095 DNSKVVTI
+2095 DNSKVVAI

-2124 ENSLQPVHH
+2124 ENSLPSAAFANLTAKV
-2133 TPASSLAN
+2133 PASPLTSTN
-2141 ASLKN
+2141 FN
-2146 VLQLASRD
+2146 NILQAASRD

-2286 PRYQESQMAASQM
+2286 PRYQEREATASQIETN
-2299 DDSDGSGGAGS
+2299 DGSAGASS

-2334 DSNDRKDKSSSRW
+2334 DSNERKDKSSSRW
-2347 DFMSCETDFTKTRT
+2347 DFMSCETDFTKTRS
-2361 QTTNTSGKQ
+2361 QSTNTSGKQ

-2411 GKPKPSKTSKTNIT
+2411 GKPKPSKTNKANIA
-2425 PKATKESNQEPE
+2425 PKVTKETTQEPE

-2496 KIITTVQLEQLI
+2496 KIITTTQLEQLI
-2508 RLAVWNDQQQPWAV
+2508 RQAVWNDQQQPWAV

-2536 KHFKDNDTVP
+2536 KHFKDND
-2546 VNTEGV
+2546 
-2552 RPMEGIQET
+2552 EGIQET
-2561 KALFSDY
+2561 KDIFSDY
-2568 SHYMSQAMTSQLQS
+2568 SNYMAMNSQLQS
-2582 SGTDI
+2582 TGNDI
-2587 IYADGTKYS
+2587 QYPDGVKYS
-2596 YLPSLIECEDTEFDD
+2596 YLPSLIECDDTEFDD
-2611 ILNDIDIIERSKTV
+2611 IFNDIDIIERSKTV
-2625 TKKDSNAINKNTFNY
+2625 AKKDSNAINKNTFNY

-2653 DIGLDINVEIQLRRL
+2653 DVGLDINVEIQLRRL
-2668 TMVSSLDMYASLP
+2668 TMVSSLDMYSSLP

-2700 YITDIWSSPEYSCG
+2700 YITDIWSSPEYSG
-2714 QNTYKMFKNVFDC
+2714 DQNTYKMFKNVFDC

-2813 GDDDTDSTRINEVI
+2813 GDDDIDSTRINEVI

-2853 RCAGPTICKHL
+2853 RCAGPTICKNL

-2876 SSSPAV
+2876 SSALTV
-2882 ASNRRKL
+2882 VSNRRKL

-2921 RDLLLMPTE
+2921 RDLLLIPTD
-2930 KPDLNVALNI
+2930 KPDLNVSLNI

-2953 NGDKLQCQRSSDSH
+2953 NGDKLQCQRSSDCN
-2967 NASTTFSNLFV
+2967 NATSTFSNLFA
-2978 NVLGLENS
+2978 NVLGSENTK
-2986 RQNTTI
+2986 QNTTL

-3006 ALAETELPR
+3006 SLAETELPR

-3041 LNIEGHR
+3041 LNIDGHR

-3057 VLRHFPTMKRLL
+3057 VLRHFPTMKRIL

-3077 SSFTVMASSSNFLL
+3077 SSFTIMASSSNFLL
-3091 DEPQTTADAV
+3091 DEPQSTADAV

-3113 NARLIVAPIC
+3113 NPRLIVASIC
-3123 QYLEA
+3123 QYLES
-3128 STIQRN
+3128 STIQLN
-3134 SLPRLQL
+3134 SFPRLQL

-3152 LEVSVAVQIFTQMG
+3152 LEVSWAVQIFTQLG

-3196 MTKNTKLKLHS
+3196 MTKNSKLKLHS
-3207 HACLNGNGKKS
+3207 RACVNGNSKKGS
-3218 SSSTSSAQGQ
+3218 SSSSSSQNQ

-3341 IRLKLANP
+3341 IRLKLAKP

-3362 KDSANIGLSQIA
+3362 KDSSNIGLSQIA

-3383 NSNSLGNGASGSS
+3383 NSNSLSNSGSGS
-3396 SAGVGAYGTGG
+3396 NGVGVGVAG
-3407 SGPFN
+3407 SGIFN
-3412 SASSG
+3412 V
-3417 AFGSEQSSDEDDTF
+3417 EPNNDEDSL

-3438 MRILARCFKAPS
+3438 MRILARCFKAPA
-3450 IIYDEKLAAD
+3450 ILYDEKLAAD
-3460 VVGASAAYPGFLEA
+3460 VIGASAAYPGFLEA

-3515 LWGTTPQTYKLS
+3515 LWGTSPQTYKLS

-3538 ATTKDGYTVDKIQ
+3538 ATARDDYIVDKIQ
-3551 VLLEWIVK
+3551 VLLEWIIK

-3578 VKCVASIL
+3578 VKCVSSIL
-3586 WSVYT
+3586 WTVHT
-3591 ENHVSNLQDLITN
+3591 ENHVSNLQELITN
-3604 DIFDACMHWIDTL
+3604 DLFDACMHWIDTL

-3644 LLTRVNVKVQQT
+3644 LIAKVNVKVQQSN
-3656 HEMGSSSASVNSAGA
+3656 EMDSNGSSTSSSAA
-3671 AQVPASDTGIG
+3671 AQPSVRNTGIS

-3693 GSAWFAS
+3693 GSVWFAS
-3700 VAAANLTTLLQRP
+3700 VAADNLTTLLQRP
-3713 AYLATLA
+3713 TYLATLA
-3720 LACQSPSAVYQLVD
+3720 MACQSPSAVYQLVD

-3739 LLAYALYVYC
+3739 LLAYALYEYC
-3749 SALLPEVKRSA
+3749 SALLSDVRGCAMQA
-3760 PQATASTS
+3760 PASTS
-3768 ATATTIHAVSP
+3768 AAGTAMNASTSSSPGAQPP
-3779 STSASAS
+3779 STSS
-3786 AAVGQHTTSIQ
+3786 T
-3797 VTGPSSAC
+3797 C
-3805 LTDADKAECVD
+3805 LTDADKAECAD
-3816 DNTLAMS
+3816 DNYSVMNEVFA
-3823 DVIVPLLSCAH
+3823 PLLNYKH
-3834 VPKVLDFFSECCAEG
+3834 VPKILDFFTECCAEG
-3849 HMRDWLG
+3849 YMRDWLG

-3871 CNYRPMEYAGEEPM
+3871 CNYRPMEYVGEDPM

-3911 DTLTTLL
+3911 DTLTALL
-3918 ISVIRQPIQGP
+3918 IAVIRRPMQGLVS
-3929 MNGKTTISGFTRQIV
+3929 GKTTISGFTRQIV

-3960 KQPLQKRDTLSAA
+3960 KQPLQKRDSSALSCGS
-3973 TANTASNSSVS
+3973 TTNTTSNSSVT
-3984 MSLVNHHPSKRI
+3984 MSLVNHHPSKRV
-3996 NAHHFLFSVSANT
+3996 NAHHLLFSVSANT
-4009 KCQEILQNCV
+4009 KCQEILQNCISESRSGENCGGV
-4019 TVHTIKYS
+4019 SSGAINVS
-4027 AMLIDTR
+4027 N
-4034 TGEDVSKRTRSVS
+4034 TG
-4047 KTKNSELSG
+4047 NSEVNS
-4056 KHDSEK
+4056 KHDTDKSK
-4062 PNNDVYGGISLN
+4062 CDVYESIPFN

-4095 KRIKDVKNQV
+4095 KRIKDVKNQA
-4105 AANKEQ
+4105 AANKEN
-4111 KEFFPIIPKY
+4111 KDLFPNFPK
-4121 FTVEDFLSPANSS
+4121 FLSFEDFLGPSNSS
-4134 ILCFSQLVH
+4134 SIGNCSQLVH
-4143 PDCPEVQF
+4143 PDCPEVML
-4151 TNDTTIAQI
+4151 TSDTTISQI
-4160 LATLHSKGH
+4160 LATLHNRGH

-4178 NIIPSKTAEEN
+4178 NLMPVKSDAREES
-4189 EEFVINAGD
+4189 VIKASD
-4198 MEPLPSPLQRFSSRG
+4198 VEPLSSPLQRFSTRG

-4220 YLPTVYPDST
+4220 YLPTVYPDSA
-4230 GRKTPTT
+4230 GRKTPTA

-4244 PPMTEWVKL
+4244 PPMTDWVKL

-4264 DPITEPTSKHTA
+4264 DPITETTSKHTT

-4326 IYSLSVASSLPTL
+4326 IYSLSVAPTLPTL

-4353 TTDDGMLLRRMVIEV
+4353 TTDDGLLLRRLVIEV

-4390 TSPQTESAT
+4390 TSPQNESST
-4399 SGIKTTTSNN
+4399 SGIRTTTTTNN

-4432 TGSTAQ
+4432 TGSTTQ

-4467 NPGDK
+4467 NPGDR

-4481 IMAYHE
+4481 IMLYHE
-4487 ISEVSGELPAL
+4487 ITEVPGELPPL

-4542 LSPELVSLLQPS
+4542 LSPELVSLLQPPPNKS
-4554 ANNGESSPA
+4554 ESSPA
-4563 IAELLLNMKTCV
+4563 IVELLLNMKTCV

-4597 TVSIDDGDDEGLALL
+4597 TVNIDDGDDEGLALL

-4632 ANQQRLDRESGGSST
+4632 ANQQRIDRETGGCSSG
-4647 ANIERM
+4647 ANIERK
-4653 PQNKSVEQR
+4653 PQSKSIEQR

-4674 AEMIVEAENNGFRFV
+4674 AEMIVEAENNGFRFA

-4880 NPSPCFRD
+4880 NPSPCFKD

-4899 EICSQIEN
+4899 EICAQIES

-4960 PNVNLPAMTES
+4960 PNVNLPAMAET
-4971 TSVNNGTNTTTA
+4971 TSATNVTNTTT
-4983 TPVTSTAS
+4983 TTTAVALTNPTIS
-4991 PSVIGSKSDSSA
+4991 NVVIDLMDR
-5003 NNNGNDNVNETE
+5003 NTIENWNGNLSCTETAGNEDNIVNE
-5015 NKAANVSS
+5015 NS

-5028 AAPASTSS
+5028 ITPTPAGSSSSSS
-5036 NSNTSNTV
+5036 NSSNTI
-5044 ATQMSVPTISN
+5044 ATQMSAPDASVIN
-5055 TQPATGEIPNQ
+5055 EQHNIPNQ
-5066 PSAKTSESS
+5066 STS
-5075 SSASTTSLALTT
+5075 SSASTTPIGLTT
-5087 FMRQSVPASMLVE
+5087 LLRQSMPVSMLVD
-5100 VNNEFDDM
+5100 VSNDFNDM
-5108 SDATMIMPPQPPV
+5108 SDATMIIPPQPAV
-5121 PAPVTAKVTTVEVAT
+5121 PSPVTAKVTTVEVAS
-5136 TQAGEDGEADDEIQ
+5136 TQASEIDEANDEIQ
-5150 IDSSDYDYNAD
+5150 IDSNEYDYNAD
-5161 LVQVIFFG
+5161 LVQSLFFN
-5169 DDSQFENSKLGDFN
+5169 DDSQFDNSM

>member
-7 VLKQDGYLDVGNVE
+7 VLKQDGYLDVGSVE

-57 YNLGGNDIDKNVCG
+57 YNLGGNDIYRTVQG

-83 DGQNLGFRGDYN
+83 DGQKIGFRGDYN

-123 AIIFQSCLK
+123 ATIFQTCLK

-155 AQANAKK
+155 AQGNAKK

-241 RRHTF
+241 RRQTF

-328 PAVPTPG
+328 PAVPVPG
-335 LGFDVISNSDYS
+335 IGFDVISNSDYS
-347 NVLCTSCTQTGEI
+347 NVLCTCCIETGEI

-373 SFNIASL
+373 AFNIATL

-386 EGYEWAHVTAI
+386 EGYEWARVTAI
-397 CVLPNARAQCKINAI
+397 CVLPNDRAKFKINTMTATNITGTTIAQCP
-412 TATQSG
+412 
-418 GGGSGSGG
+418 
-426 GIVNTNMTGSGLVQC
+426 
-441 SSTSTL
+441 STSTL
-447 RAGVVGSKIVLGM
+447 RAGVVGSKIILGM

-469 LLRVV
+469 SLRMV
-474 VLNIVESDRVQEK
+474 VLNIVESDRIQENVGN
-487 AGGGGIGTGS
+487 AGSIGSAFSGS
-497 SSGNTIVNG
+497 GSGNGSING
-506 NSNIG
+506 KG
-511 ISQKP
+511 IQNP
-516 QLVGATNGDNGGG
+516 QLTGASTGGESSAGGG
-529 GGDSNNSE
+529 GGDSKKSE
-537 KLSDKYDQRDDDNK
+537 KLCDKYDHRDDDNK
-551 SLSSVF
+551 SLTSVF
-557 EKYADGFDSNGFVSE
+557 EKYTDGFDSNGFVSE
-572 LIALKKGDCVLGD
+572 LIALEKGDSIVGN
-585 KSDTSALNDLLEN
+585 KSDTSTLNDLLES
-598 ELTKMDQ
+598 ELIKMDQ
-605 LCDLSDISQLLEKTN
+605 LGHLSNFQLLKKSNEAGNT
-620 DGGSG
+620 S
-625 TGIGVGVGV
+625 GIGVGVGID
-634 ESDVSI
+634 SDVSI
-640 NVNDIEMDANYF
+640 NTNEIEMDSNYF
-652 KEKLLAAAQAAQAAQ
+652 KEKLLAAHGAQQYNSDNNGNANN
-667 LNNINN
+667 NNING
-673 NDNINNNSNGNEND
+673 NNNNG
-687 GTSLQKLTVNED
+687 GIIAQKLINED

-708 IVRRMNALMSNSED
+708 SVRRMNAMVSD
-722 NTSTEGSVSSGRRE
+722 NDTGNGAGGGSVISGRHE
-736 VIEIDEILPTNGKC
+736 VIEIAEILPINGRC

-757 VKTKAPNEAPCKIIM
+757 IKTKAPTEDGSKIIM
-772 ATVDMDLEDER
+772 ATVDMDLDDER
-783 MEDNADFNS
+783 VEDHADFNS
-792 ETVAAQLLLFDY
+792 EAVAAQLLLFDY
-804 VDSAISNEYNLAVT
+804 TDSLISNEYTLAVT
-818 FSQAKCPQQLCI
+818 FSKAKCPQQLCI
-830 LPSFQI
+830 LPSFQ
-836 SEYDQNSLNTDFGA
+836 SSLYYDQNGLNVESGA

-861 IYSLADFQ
+861 IYSLTDFQ
-869 PITVIEEE
+869 PITVVEEE
-877 GEHFVSVAYCR
+877 GEHFVSVVYCR

-898 SGSLIFYSLNDAGNE
+898 NGALIFYSLNDVENE
-913 SGDEMLEME
+913 SGDEMLEMD
-922 EDCNAAL
+922 EDCNATL
-929 ATTSATIPGGSIFP
+929 VSPSKNKFGINIDSNITSAT
-943 HISDCSSNATW
+943 
-954 ANTSLT
+954 TSLT
-960 VPDGLSKSVGGS
+960 VPDGLSRNVNGISGTSVPM
-972 VISTTT
+972 I
-978 DSTTNVTEPL
+978 
-988 TSDGESIGNAPL
+988 TSSINQLPRNASL
-1000 LAVPNI
+1000 HTVPNI
-1006 KVDCGGQGS
+1006 KVDCNGQDS
-1015 SNSPSGNGIINTNN
+1015 VGNGLINNTSS
-1029 LSQSSPS
+1029 LPQSSPS
-1036 PSSSSINAPLTS
+1036 PSSSSISTS
-1048 NLLAYKTSALSLDD
+1048 NLLAYKTSDLTTDD
-1062 LRTLY
+1062 LRMLY
-1067 ELTQFDDVLAL
+1067 ELTQFDDALAL

-1096 RKQPQHLRHGD
+1096 RKQPQNLRHGD

-1145 FLLYQQCHNPAAI
+1145 FSLYQQCHNPAAI

-1179 NYKQA
+1179 SYKQ
-1184 TMDENI
+1184 TTLDEKI
-1190 DLTFNN
+1190 DMFFNN

-1261 DPAKEGQSKTRV
+1261 DPSKEGQSKTRV

-1284 LSSSFAG
+1284 LSLSYASCP
-1291 SATHNFMTNNT
+1291 TNNAMPSET
-1302 SSSNSSASTSSLPP
+1302 STPLTPP

-1331 LHEISINVRGLKSQN
+1331 LHEISINVRGVKTLCM
-1346 RIPNERLQRIAMLDS
+1346 PNERLQRIAMLES

-1368 FKIVSSADSTTLEKN
+1368 FKIVSCADTGILNKN

-1399 YRSPKSERIKAQIN
+1399 FRSPKSERIKTQIN
-1413 KNTASTNTDLMAQ
+1413 KNTAGTNTDLMAQ

-1433 SEKYLENMLRNCIIH
+1433 SEKYLENMLRYCIIY
-1448 SNRSMAHKCVKLIL
+1448 SNRTMAHKCVKLIL

-1485 KDAVANTFNELPR
+1485 KDAVANTFNELPS

-1508 AMLAC
+1508 SMLAC
-1513 ATSTLESHN
+1513 ATSTMESHN
-1522 GISELCVKLLTE
+1522 GISELCVKLLTD
-1534 ITQEIDG
+1534 IAQEIDG

-1564 IFDYDLPNVNKSNV
+1564 IFDYDLPNINKNNV

-1583 LMNMIRSNAGLMQAA
+1583 LINMIRSNAGLMQAA

-1656 VSASSASNINMEE
+1656 VSASSTSNINMEE

-1680 EQEGYNAN
+1680 EQENYNLN
-1688 DIVYNVDTQIKIINH
+1688 DIVYNGDKQMKIVNS
-1703 KKSDNEA
+1703 KKSDNDMD
-1710 VVAEVLKPNGI
+1710 VAEVLKPNGI
-1721 CKSLE
+1721 CT
-1726 FNPTNVT
+1726 FDPTNVT
-1733 MIDDKIKFKCMPFLP
+1733 MLNDKIKFKCMPFLP

-1763 LQTSSANNN
+1763 LQTSSANNDANN
-1772 SSNTNNGTAHSSLQA
+1772 STNSTVLTSSSLLS
-1787 NSDPKINEASTKAI
+1787 NSDPKINEESTKAI
-1801 TMAKQIIY
+1801 NIAKQIIF

-1816 KFQQEQLQ
+1816 QLQ
-1824 KQQEQQNQQEQDQLN
+1824 QQQQHLSSQSSQTQDQSPCIQHQQQQRLPKQQLNEQQNNKIEVVMTDGTPN
-1839 TQPSQSQSQSQ
+1839 TPI
-1850 SSSVAQQQ
+1850 V
-1858 LPQKQPQA
+1858 
-1866 LQNDKAETTTAAA
+1866 NDNTNAANA
-1879 ATVTGSD
+1879 ATNV
-1886 NSNATTP
+1886 
-1893 NLFAWHK
+1893 FAWHK

-1923 VLDFASPIL
+1923 VLDFGSPIL

-1976 SDLQPPPICRYM
+1976 SDLQPPPLCRYM

-2014 VALEHDAYG
+2014 VVLEHDGYG
-2023 DSLLRFMK
+2023 DTLVLFMK
-2031 QPPQNIQTQ
+2031 QPSQNIQAQ

-2087 REDEANAV
+2087 REEDANV
-2095 DNSKVVTI
+2095 MDNSKVVTI
-2103 YEECILLQ
+2103 YEECVLLQ

-2124 ENSLQPVHH
+2124 ENSLPTVHN
-2133 TPASSLAN
+2133 SLVA
-2141 ASLKN
+2141 ASLTNMNLKN
-2146 VLQLASRD
+2146 ILQLASRD

-2190 ANMLFNSLVVYG
+2190 ANTLFNSFVVYG

-2274 LKTLAKLLAPIS
+2274 LKTLAKLLTPIS
-2286 PRYQESQMAASQM
+2286 PRYQESQAAATRI
-2299 DDSDGSGGAGS
+2299 DDSDGGDGS
-2310 GGLWSKS
+2310 GSGLWSKS

-2334 DSNDRKDKSSSRW
+2334 DSNERKDKSSSRW

-2370 LRCFKKRI
+2370 LRCFKRRI

-2411 GKPKPSKTSKTNIT
+2411 GKPKPSKTNKTNIT
-2425 PKATKESNQEPE
+2425 PKVAKETNQEPE

-2496 KIITTVQLEQLI
+2496 KIITTSQLEQLI

-2536 KHFKDNDTVP
+2536 KHFKDNDTTT

-2552 RPMEGIQET
+2552 RPMDIQET
-2561 KALFSDY
+2561 KDLFSDY
-2568 SHYMSQAMTSQLQS
+2568 SHYMSQAMNSQLQ
-2582 SGTDI
+2582 TAANDI
-2587 IYADGTKYS
+2587 QYPDGVKYS
-2596 YLPSLIECEDTEFDD
+2596 YLPSLIECEDAEFDD
-2611 ILNDIDIIERSKTV
+2611 ILNDIDIIDRSKTV

-2640 FCKSISSAMDARL
+2640 FCKSISSAMDSRL

-2668 TMVSSLDMYASLP
+2668 TMVSSLDMYSSLP

-2752 GELSDKPYNAGIT
+2752 GELSDKSYNAGIT

-2801 QCLFLACNSQAL
+2801 QCLFLACNSQSL
-2813 GDDDTDSTRINEVI
+2813 GDDDLDSTRINEVI

-2853 RCAGPTICKHL
+2853 RCAGPTICKNL
-2864 HELLMWLHKKSE
+2864 HELLIWLHKKCE
-2876 SSSPAV
+2876 SSGVSV
-2882 ASNRRKL
+2882 VSNRRKL

-2921 RDLLLMPTE
+2921 RDVLLMPTD
-2930 KPDLNVALNI
+2930 KPDLNIALNI

-2953 NGDKLQCQRSSDSH
+2953 NGDKLQCQRSSDCN
-2967 NASTTFSNLFV
+2967 NATSTFSNLFA
-2978 NVLGLENS
+2978 NVLGSENS
-2986 RQNTTI
+2986 KQNTTL
-2992 SDNSLIISLLKLSS
+2992 SDNSLIVSLLKLASS
-3006 ALAETELPR
+3006 LAETELPR
-3015 QPSEV
+3015 QPSEL

-3025 EELSNES
+3025 KELSNES

-3041 LNIEGHR
+3041 LNIEGHG
-3048 PKTPCIADT
+3048 PKIPCIADT

-3077 SSFTVMASSSNFLL
+3077 SSFTIMASSSNFLL
-3091 DEPQTTADAV
+3091 DEPQSTADAV

-3152 LEVSVAVQIFTQMG
+3152 LEASVAVQIFTQLG
-3166 GIKIICQNLV
+3166 GIRIICQNLV

-3207 HACLNGNGKKS
+3207 HTCVNGNGKKTS
-3218 SSSTSSAQGQ
+3218 SSSSSAQNQ
-3228 RHFQDGLIN
+3228 RNFQEGLIN

-3290 PTAILLKEVQLQPH
+3290 PTAILLKEIQLQPH

-3311 PFAVALEISRDY
+3311 PFAVALEVSRDY
-3323 GLGPIPV
+3323 GLGPIPL
-3330 GPPLTTTGMTC
+3330 GPPLTTSGMTC
-3341 IRLKLANP
+3341 IRLKLAKP

-3362 KDSANIGLSQIA
+3362 KDSSSIGLSQIA

-3383 NSNSLGNGASGSS
+3383 NSNALNNSSSGSS
-3396 SAGVGAYGTGG
+3396 NVGVGVAG
-3407 SGPFN
+3407 SGVFN
-3412 SASSG
+3412 
-3417 AFGSEQSSDEDDTF
+3417 FDQSNDEDTF

-3438 MRILARCFKAPS
+3438 IRILARCFKAPA
-3450 IIYDEKLAAD
+3450 IIYDEKMAAD
-3460 VVGASAAYPGFLEA
+3460 VIGASAIYPGFLEA

-3489 LQNLHTVLLKLGA
+3489 LQNLHTVLLNLGA
-3502 YNRNLCLSIIRIL
+3502 YNRNLCLSIIRVL
-3515 LWGTTPQTYKLS
+3515 LWSTTPQTYKLS

-3538 ATTKDGYTVDKIQ
+3538 ATTRDEYTVDKIQ

-3559 LRQNFSNRTLR
+3559 LRHNFSNRTLR

-3586 WSVYT
+3586 WSVHM
-3591 ENHVSNLQDLITN
+3591 ENYVTNLHELITN
-3604 DIFDACMHWIDTL
+3604 DIFDASIYWIDTL

-3633 LCCIKPELFNQ
+3633 FCCIKPELFNQ
-3644 LLTRVNVKVQQT
+3644 LLNRVNVKVQQT
-3656 HEMGSSSASVNSAGA
+3656 QDKMSSSNSNVSAVITAGVA
-3671 AQVPASDTGIG
+3671 PKANLIDTGMT
-3682 GGLTDDNKGQS
+3682 GGLTDDNKGES

-3700 VAAANLTTLLQRP
+3700 VAAENLTTLLQRP

-3720 LACQSPSAVYQLVD
+3720 MACQSPMAVYQLVD

-3739 LLAYALYVYC
+3739 LLAYALYQYC
-3749 SALLPEVKRSA
+3749 SAFLPGVKRSSRH
-3760 PQATASTS
+3760 QSS
-3768 ATATTIHAVSP
+3768 AGT
-3779 STSASAS
+3779 STSASS
-3786 AAVGQHTTSIQ
+3786 STDLSTGSTSG
-3797 VTGPSSAC
+3797 TC
-3805 LTDADKAECVD
+3805 LTDADKAEYID
-3816 DNTLAMS
+3816 DNTSATSSGENLA
-3823 DVIVPLLSCAH
+3823 ILSWIH

-3856 TQQGAIFWKPLLELL
+3856 TQQGSIFWKSLLELL
-3871 CNYRPMEYAGEEPM
+3871 CNYRPLEYVGEEPM
-3885 QQAFIRMERATI
+3885 QQAFVRMERATI

-3918 ISVIRQPIQGP
+3918 ISVIRKP
-3929 MNGKTTISGFTRQIV
+3929 MQVSSIGGKTTISGFTRQIV

-3952 RILVSVRS
+3952 RILISVRS
-3960 KQPLQKRDTLSAA
+3960 KQPLQKRDISALSLAA
-3973 TANTASNSSVS
+3973 TASTISNNSVS
-3984 MSLVNHHPSKRI
+3984 MSLVNHHPSKRV
-3996 NAHHFLFSVSANT
+3996 NAHHLLFSVSANT
-4009 KCQEILQNCV
+4009 KCQEILQNC
-4019 TVHTIKYS
+4019 IS
-4027 AMLIDTR
+4027 ETR
-4034 TGEDVSKRTRSVS
+4034 TSDTTGILGGNCGANAVSTNSGEQQNVQLD
-4047 KTKNSELSG
+4047 N
-4056 KHDSEK
+4056 EK
-4062 PNNDVYGGISLN
+4062 QNNGVYGGISLN

-4105 AANKEQ
+4105 AANKES
-4111 KEFFPIIPKY
+4111 KDLFPNFPKFFSID
-4121 FTVEDFLSPANSS
+4121 DFLTPSNGSS
-4134 ILCFSQLVH
+4134 IANCSQLEH
-4143 PDCPEVQF
+4143 PDCPDILL
-4151 TNDTTIAQI
+4151 TCDTTISQL
-4160 LATLHSKGH
+4160 LAALLSKGY

-4178 NIIPSKTAEEN
+4178 NLISAKSVEEK
-4189 EEFVINAGD
+4189 EDTVIKAAD
-4198 MEPLPSPLQRFSSRG
+4198 IEPIPSPLQRFSTRG

-4220 YLPTVYPDST
+4220 YLPTVYPDSA

-4237 LPEKEKS
+4237 VPEKEKS
-4244 PPMTEWVKL
+4244 PPTTDWVKL

-4264 DPITEPTSKHTA
+4264 DPITEPTTKHTA

-4314 VLGVTGDGEGND
+4314 VLGVTGDGEGSKDD
-4326 IYSLSVASSLPTL
+4326 IYSLSIAPSLPTL
-4339 PFEVFRQLLDNSPL
+4339 PFEVFRQLLDNSLL

-4390 TSPQTESAT
+4390 SSPQNESAN
-4399 SGIKTTTSNN
+4399 GIKTTTSNI

-4416 SDDKG
+4416 SDDKS

-4432 TGSTAQ
+4432 TGSTTQ

-4472 IPAALQSDE
+4472 IPAALHTDE
-4481 IMAYHE
+4481 IMSYHE
-4487 ISEVSGELPAL
+4487 IREVSGELPPL
-4498 FLVLLQQ
+4498 FIVLLQQ

-4542 LSPELVSLLQPS
+4542 LSTELVSLLQPVIS
-4554 ANNGESSPA
+4554 NTDSSPA
-4563 IAELLLNMKTCV
+4563 IVELLLNMKTCV

-4597 TVSIDDGDDEGLALL
+4597 TVNIDDGDDEGLALL

-4632 ANQQRLDRESGGSST
+4632 ANQERLDRESGGSGL
-4647 ANIERM
+4647 ANIDRI
-4653 PQNKSVEQR
+4653 PQSKSIEQS

-4668 KLQFDT
+4668 KLQFD
-4674 AEMIVEAENNGFRFV
+4674 AYDMIVEADNNGFRFV
-4689 ISHHFEKMVRM
+4689 VSHHFEKMVRM

-4845 FERSRGT
+4845 FERSRGS

-4880 NPSPCFRD
+4880 NPSPCFKD

-4899 EICSQIEN
+4899 EICEQIEN

-4942 LAKLKVPEG
+4942 LAKLKVPAG
-4951 LEDLDTPFN
+4951 LEDLDSPFN

-4971 TSVNNGTNTTTA
+4971 TSNTTNATNTAITTTTA
-4983 TPVTSTAS
+4983 NVASVATATAIVDDKCLINTDNS
-4991 PSVIGSKSDSSA
+4991 ANSNDIQNKNENVNSSGGDTVGGSDSS
-5003 NNNGNDNVNETE
+5003 
-5015 NKAANVSS
+5015 
-5023 GSDNS
+5023 
-5028 AAPASTSS
+5028 STTPTPES
-5036 NSNTSNTV
+5036 NISKSSNTV
-5044 ATQMSVPTISN
+5044 FTNQMAVTTIPSSSILAAN
-5055 TQPATGEIPNQ
+5055 KQHNIPNQ
-5066 PSAKTSESS
+5066 LLSVNTSEPYSS
-5075 SSASTTSLALTT
+5075 SLSESMTSAEMTSLL
-5087 FMRQSVPASMLVE
+5087 RQSLPVSMLVD
-5100 VNNEFDDM
+5100 VSNEFNDL
-5108 SDATMIMPPQPPV
+5108 SDATIIMPPQAPV
-5121 PAPVTAKVTTVEVAT
+5121 PNLVTAKVTTVDLPT
-5136 TQAGEDGEADDEIQ
+5136 TQVGDEDEEIVNDMQ
-5150 IDSSDYDYNAD
+5150 IDSSEYNYDTD
-5161 LVQVIFFG
+5161 LVESLFFDD
-5169 DDSQFENSKLGDFN
+5169 DDSQFDNTKMGDFDDQ
-5183 E
+5183 